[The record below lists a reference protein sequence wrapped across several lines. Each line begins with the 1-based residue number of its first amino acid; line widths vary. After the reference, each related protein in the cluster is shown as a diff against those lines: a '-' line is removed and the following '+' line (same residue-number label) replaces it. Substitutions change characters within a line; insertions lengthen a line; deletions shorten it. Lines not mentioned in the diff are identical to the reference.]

1 MEKDGRVL
9 IIKRIHVAY
18 SLSGVDSDEDRAN
31 VDRALGFHAE
41 YCPIARSISPP
52 IVITTSLEYT

>member
-9 IIKRIHVAY
+9 IIKRIHVNYFLAE
-18 SLSGVDSDEDRAN
+18 VDSDEDRET
-31 VDRALGFHAE
+31 VQRALGFHAE

-52 IVITTSLEYT
+52 IEITTSLEYI